1 LKKLSNKS
9 RMEPLLKID
18 QEKCTACYACVR
30 ACPVN
35 AIKVQPDQPKPSI
48 VPDRCIV
55 CGNCHAACS
64 ENAIIIR
71 DSKED
76 LKKLLKSKVKIAAIV
91 DPSIAGEFPDITDY
105 RKFVSMLRKLGFN
118 IIQEVAFGV
127 ELVANQYKELID
139 DSKGKYYLFTNC
151 PVSVMYI
158 EKYKPGLIKNLAPI
172 MPPCVA
178 TAKVVRKQHGKD
190 VKLAYISPL
199 IASKEEA
206 IRLPSEEPIDVVLTF
221 LELRELFNE
230 FKIDEKNL
238 EYSEFDE
245 PIGYKGSLFPL
256 SSGILEAADI
266 DQRVL
271 KSKVITVEGDL
282 IFDAI
287 EEFEENIAHI
297 KSHFNI
303 YYKEFIM
310 GRGTSPGGKKFLRRS
325 QLIRYLNKR
334 TTGFKE
340 SDHNKVLQK
349 FMDIDLSRKFQ
360 KDDQRL
366 SAPDGEKV
374 QEILE
379 ELNHSEAGERGCGA
393 CGYQSCNDFAVAIAQ
408 GLAVPEMCTSYAA
421 KSKKDHIQSLKISN
435 EKLAQA
441 KEALKE
447 SEQIAHREKQVA
459 REASEIT
466 RTMLQKLPSGVVI
479 LDESLKIHQAN
490 QSFIELLGEDA
501 KEINEVIPGLAGA
514 DLKKFLPY
522 NIYNLFTFVLSNNEN
537 ITNRDIIF
545 NESQYSLSVFVIRK
559 NKIAGAVIRDL
570 SSPEVQKEEIV
581 QRLTDVVDKNLS
593 LVQQIGFILGE
604 GASESERMLNSIIE
618 SYKSKQ

>member
-1 LKKLSNKS
+1 
-9 RMEPLLKID
+9 MLKID

-48 VPDRCIV
+48 MPERCIG

-71 DSKED
+71 DSKDE
-76 LKKLLKSKVKIAAIV
+76 LRKLLKGKHEVAAIV

-105 RKFVSMLRKLGFN
+105 RKFVSMLKKIGFS
-118 IIQEVAFGV
+118 IIQEVGFGV
-127 ELVANQYKELID
+127 ELVANQYKKLIEE
-139 DSKGKYYLFTNC
+139 SKGKYYLFSNC

-158 EKYKPGLIKNLAPI
+158 EKYKPDLIKNMAPI

-178 TAKVVRKQHGKD
+178 TARVVRKKHGED
-190 VKLAYISPL
+190 VKVAYISPL

-206 IRLPSEEPIDVVLTF
+206 VRLSGDESIDVVLTF
-221 LELRELFNE
+221 LELRELFKR
-230 FKIDEKNL
+230 FRIKEKDL

-245 PIGYKGSLFPL
+245 PIAYKGSLFPL
-256 SSGILEAADI
+256 SSGILEAANI

-271 KSKVITVEGDL
+271 SSKVITVEGDL

-287 EEFEENIAHI
+287 KEFEENISQI

-303 YYKEFIM
+303 FYKEFIM
-310 GRGTSPGGKKFLRRS
+310 GRGTSPGGRKFLRRS
-325 QLIRYLNKR
+325 QLIKYLNKR
-334 TTGFKE
+334 TSSYNEADHKE
-340 SDHNKVLQK
+340 ILKEY
-349 FMDIDLSRKFQ
+349 MYIDLERKFR

-366 SAPDGEKV
+366 PDPSPDKV
-374 QEILE
+374 KAILD
-379 ELNHSEAGERGCGA
+379 ELNHAEDAERGCGA
-393 CGYQSCNDFAVAIAQ
+393 CGYPSCNDFAIAIAQ
-408 GLAVPEMCTSYAA
+408 GLAVAEMCTSYAA
-421 KSKKDHIQSLKISN
+421 RSKRDHIQSLKISN

-447 SEQIAHREKQVA
+447 SEQIAQREKQMA

-479 LDESLKIHQAN
+479 LDDTLKIHQAN
-490 QSFIELLGEDA
+490 QSFIDMLGEDA
-501 KEINEVIPGLAGA
+501 KEINEVIPGLTGA

-522 NIYNLFTFVLSNNEN
+522 NIYNLFTYVLSNNEN

-545 NESQYSLSVFVIRK
+545 NESQFSLSVFVIRK
-559 NKIAGAVIRDL
+559 NSIVGAVLRDL

-581 QRLTDVVDKNLS
+581 KRLTEAVDRNLS
-593 LVQQIGFILGE
+593 LVQEIGFILGE
-604 GASESERMLNSIIE
+604 GASETERMLNSVIE
-618 SYKSKQ
+618 SYKPKQQQDHE

>member
-1 LKKLSNKS
+1 
-9 RMEPLLKID
+9 MLKID

-35 AIKVQPDQPKPSI
+35 AIKVQPDQPKPFI
-48 VPDRCIV
+48 LADRCIG

-64 ENAIIIR
+64 ENAIEIR
-71 DSKED
+71 DSKEE
-76 LKKLLKSKVKIAAIV
+76 LKKILKSKQQVAAIV
-91 DPSIAGEFPDITDY
+91 DPAIAGEFPDITDY
-105 RKFVSMLRKLGFN
+105 RKFVSMLKILGFN

-127 ELVANQYKELID
+127 ELVAKQYKDLITN
-139 DSKGKYYLFTNC
+139 SKGKYYLFTNC

-158 EKYKPGLIKNLAPI
+158 EKYKPGLIKNMAPI

-178 TAKVVRKQHGKD
+178 TARIVRKKHGED
-190 VKLAYISPL
+190 VKVAYISPL

-206 IRLPSEEPIDVVLTF
+206 IRLSTDEPIDVVLTF
-221 LELRELFNE
+221 LELRELFRE

-245 PIGYKGSLFPL
+245 PIAYKGSLFPL

-266 DQRVL
+266 DQQVL
-271 KSKVITVEGDL
+271 TSKVITVEGDL

-287 EEFEENIAHI
+287 EEFEENIAFI

-303 YYKEFIM
+303 FYKEFIM

-325 QLIRYLNKR
+325 QLIKYLNKR
-334 TTGFKE
+334 EPAYKA
-340 SDHNKVLQK
+340 SDHKKVLLEYK
-349 FMDIDLSRKFQ
+349 DIDLSRKFQ
-360 KDDQRL
+360 NDDQRL
-366 SAPDGEKV
+366 PDPSREKV
-374 QEILE
+374 LRILE
-379 ELNHSEAGERGCGA
+379 ELNHTEEAEKGCGA
-393 CGYQSCNDFAVAIAQ
+393 CGYPSCNDFAVAIAQ

-421 KSKKDHIQSLKISN
+421 RSNKDHIQSLKISN

-447 SEQIAHREKQVA
+447 SEQIAQREKEVA

-479 LDESLKIHQAN
+479 LDETLKIHQAN
-490 QSFIELLGEDA
+490 QSFIELLGDDA
-501 KEINEVIPGLAGA
+501 KEINEVIPGLTGA

-522 NIYNLFTFVLSNNEN
+522 NIYNLFTYVLSNNEN

-559 NKIAGAVIRDL
+559 EKIVGAVIRDL

-581 QRLTDVVDKNLS
+581 KRLTDVVDKNLS
-593 LVQQIGFILGE
+593 LVQQIAFVLGD
-604 GASESERMLNSIIE
+604 GASETEKMLNSIIE
-618 SYKSKQ
+618 SYKSK

>member
-1 LKKLSNKS
+1 MN
-9 RMEPLLKID
+9 PLLKID

-35 AIKVQPDQPKPSI
+35 AIKVQPDHPKPRI
-48 VPDRCIV
+48 VHERCIG
-55 CGNCHAACS
+55 CGNCHAACT

-71 DSKED
+71 DSKEA
-76 LKKLLKSKVKIAAIV
+76 LKKLLNSKQEIAAIV

-105 RKFVSMLRKLGFN
+105 RKFVSMLRKLGFS

-127 ELVANQYKELID
+127 ELVANQYKDLID
-139 DSKGKYYLFTNC
+139 NSKGKYYLFTNC

-172 MPPCVA
+172 MPPCIA

-190 VKLAYISPL
+190 VKLVYITPL

-206 IRLPSEEPIDVVLTF
+206 VRLSAEEPIDVVLTF
-221 LELRELFNE
+221 IELRELFKE

-238 EYSEFDE
+238 EYSEFDD
-245 PIGYKGSLFPL
+245 PIAYSGSLFPL
-256 SSGILEAADI
+256 SSGILEAAEI
-266 DQRVL
+266 DQHIL
-271 KSKVITVEGDL
+271 SSKVITVEGDL

-287 EEFEENIAHI
+287 VEFEENITEI

-303 YYKEFIM
+303 FYKEFIM

-325 QLIRYLNKR
+325 QLVKYLNKR
-334 TTGFKE
+334 SSTYNDLE
-340 SDHNKVLQK
+340 HQEVLQEYA
-349 FMDIDLSRKFQ
+349 DIDLSRKFRN
-360 KDDQRL
+360 DDQRL
-366 SAPDGEKV
+366 PDPSEQKV
-374 QEILE
+374 KQILD
-379 ELNHSEAGERGCGA
+379 ELNNSETAERGCGA
-393 CGYQSCNDFAVAIAQ
+393 CGYPSCNDFAVAIAQ
-408 GLAVPEMCTSYAA
+408 GLAVAEMCTSYAA
-421 KSKKDHIQSLKISN
+421 RSRKDHIQSLKISN

-447 SEQIAHREKQVA
+447 SEQIAQREKQAA

-479 LDESLKIHQAN
+479 LDETLKIHQAN
-490 QSFIELLGEDA
+490 QSFIQLLGEDA
-501 KEINEVIPGLAGA
+501 LEINEVIPGLAGA

-522 NIYNLFTFVLSNNEN
+522 NIYNLFTYVLANNEN

-559 NKIAGAVIRDL
+559 DKIVGAVIRDL
-570 SSPEVQKEEIV
+570 SSPEVQKEEV
-581 QRLTDVVDKNLS
+581 VKRLTEVVDKNLS
-593 LVQQIGFILGE
+593 LVQQIGFVLGE
-604 GASESERMLNSIIE
+604 GASETEKMLNSIIE